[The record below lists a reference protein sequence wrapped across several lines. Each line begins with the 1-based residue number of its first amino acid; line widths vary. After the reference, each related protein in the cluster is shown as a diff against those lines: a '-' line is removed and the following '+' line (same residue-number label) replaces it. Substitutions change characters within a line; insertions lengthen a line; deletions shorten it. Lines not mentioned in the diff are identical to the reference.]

1 MSHESQL
8 EHLISEFVD
17 DLNEGKEPRLY
28 DYLFDHPD
36 EADELLP
43 LMNFVGWYKAVTME
57 IPEHEKESIRGANL
71 NLWTIR
77 RLVETSSPELVENA
91 TQSGLTQQQIEQLSK
106 DDTPIDLERPNEVV
120 RRLSDKYGVRFF
132 NLLGWVRRLIT
143 DVISEEPHNKR
154 MSPAFTR
161 KDKHLDDDDSK
172 AGSED

>member
-28 DYLFDHPD
+28 DYLLDHPD

-57 IPEHEKESIRGANL
+57 MPEQEKESIRGAIL
-71 NLWTIR
+71 NPWTMR

-91 TQSGLTQQQIEQLSK
+91 AQSGLTQQQIEQLSK
-106 DDTPIDLERPNEVV
+106 DETPIDLGHPNEVV
-120 RRLSDKYGVRFF
+120 RRLSDKYDARFF

-143 DVISEEPHNKR
+143 DVSSQEPHSST

-161 KDKHLDDDDSK
+161 KARTEADDSK
-172 AGSED
+172 VDSDD